1 MFNQNIRNQDMV
13 NQSILSQDILNQKI
27 ITIIGEAFKLLNN
40 QGDLLDGYALDVSI
54 PKDDISKEIAKVTS
68 LVIPDQVEPFEKSS
82 SPLIQ
87 YVRSSTL
94 HGNTETEPLLD
105 LIKEVA
111 DYLPWKYN
119 YEDRSDLGSYL
130 GWAELI
136 GPEAPFRTS
145 EYCLG
150 FTLISPNTLYPE
162 HKHPATELYKV
173 LSGTSDWTLEGVT
186 TPRSP
191 GDIILH
197 PSNRVHKMETHEET
211 LLALYTWTGNDV
223 VTLSTY
229 T

>member
-1 MFNQNIRNQDMV
+1 MITQEILKQDVLNQNTLD
-13 NQSILSQDILNQKI
+13 QKI
-27 ITIIGEAFKLLNN
+27 RHIIDEAVKLLNAHN
-40 QGDLLDGYALDVSI
+40 NFSDGYVPDESI
-54 PKDDISKEIAKVTS
+54 SKDNISKEIAKVTS

-94 HGNTETEPLLD
+94 HGNTETEPLLE

-173 LSGTSDWTLEGVT
+173 LSGRADWTLEGVT
-186 TPRSP
+186 TSKSP
-191 GDIILH
+191 GDVILH
-197 PSNRVHKMETHEET
+197 PSNKVHKMETHDET
-211 LLALYTWTGNDV
+211 LVALYTWTGNDV